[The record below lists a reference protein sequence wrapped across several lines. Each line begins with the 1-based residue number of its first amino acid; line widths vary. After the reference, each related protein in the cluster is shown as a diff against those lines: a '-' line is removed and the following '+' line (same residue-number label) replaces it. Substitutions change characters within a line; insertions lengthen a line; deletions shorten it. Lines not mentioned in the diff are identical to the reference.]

1 MRSNQAR
8 GSDTAAWDALKGD
21 GESAG
26 AAALSAFMVLPMSL
40 AAGNFC
46 VSAIGAQQALYLL
59 AVEQA
64 ATVLRAVHRRRQL
77 LLARGVHLWN

>member
-1 MRSNQAR
+1 MKSNQAR
-8 GSDTAAWDALKGD
+8 GSDRAAWNALKGD
-21 GESAG
+21 GESG
-26 AAALSAFMVLPMSL
+26 GTAALSAFMVLPMSL

-46 VSAIGAQQALYLL
+46 ASAVSAQQVLYLL

-64 ATVLRAVHRRRQL
+64 TTVVRAVHRRRQL